1 MPINTLEYAK
11 LFQTALD
18 KQMLV
23 GAVTGWMEANAGQVK
38 YTGGNEI
45 KIPTIS
51 TQGMGDYDRDTGF
64 VQGAVTLA
72 YQTLTMTQDRGR
84 TFQLDAMDV
93 DETNFVANASA
104 VMAEFQRTQVIPEVD
119 AYRLSKIFALANAA
133 GKVGA
138 AYTPAAATILATLKA
153 DILAIQDVVGEAVQL
168 VIMMSYGA
176 ADVLDGA
183 TGINKQLDVID
194 FTAGEVKTKFKGLD
208 GNPIMRTPSARMK
221 TLLTMNDGTT
231 AGQEAGGFVA
241 AAGAK
246 AINWIITPATTP
258 IAVSK
263 TDTIRIF
270 DPMENQKAN
279 AWKLDYRKY
288 HDLWIPTQRLPGVR
302 ANVGA

>member
-153 DILAIQDVVGEAVQL
+153 DILAIQDVVGDGVQL

-183 TGINKQLDVID
+183 TGINKQLDVVE
-194 FTAGEVKTKFKGLD
+194 FASGEVKTKFKGLD
-208 GNPIMRTPSARMK
+208 GNPIMRVPSARMK

-231 AGQEAGGFVA
+231 AGQEAGGFSA
-241 AAGAK
+241 AVGAVP
-246 AINWIITPATTP
+246 INWIITPATSP

-270 DPMENQKAN
+270 DPVENQKAH

-288 HDLWIPTQRLPGVR
+288 HDLWIPTQRLAGVR
-302 ANVGA
+302 ANIGA